1 MYISKFFQFVL
12 LNNTLVP
19 QEIRLTQSDN
29 NQDPQFGSFVPIVY
43 FYCELWIN
51 SLEIFRNI
59 IPLAM
64 LTRPNE
70 KEHFLITLILFCY
83 NLFATIRIVPIQYA
97 SIQTALDS
105 SSTGDTVLVQPGTYF
120 ENIYWPNVA
129 NIKLFSDGDSSN
141 TVINGG
147 GLKAVIT
154 LDGDIMSVTIDTNTV
169 IKGFKITGGG
179 CTVGFFCGGM
189 HMYKCSPK
197 ITEVSITENYSTE
210 SVGAGIVATDS
221 NFSLSNSS
229 VTFNALGSNTSLS
242 GAGVYVGY
250 GSPVFNN
257 VDISGNSF
265 GDNTSWNQGGEFV

>member
-1 MYISKFFQFVL
+1 MKK
-12 LNNTLVP
+12 
-19 QEIRLTQSDN
+19 
-29 NQDPQFGSFVPIVY
+29 
-43 FYCELWIN
+43 
-51 SLEIFRNI
+51 NI
-59 IPLAM
+59 
-64 LTRPNE
+64 
-70 KEHFLITLILFCY
+70 FLITLILFCY

-179 CTVGFFCGGM
+179 CTVGFFCGVCICINAVL
-189 HMYKCSPK
+189 KLLKFPLQK
-197 ITEVSITENYSTE
+197 IIP
-210 SVGAGIVATDS
+210 
-221 NFSLSNSS
+221 LSQL
-229 VTFNALGSNTSLS
+229 VQEL
-242 GAGVYVGY
+242 
-250 GSPVFNN
+250 
-257 VDISGNSF
+257 
-265 GDNTSWNQGGEFV
+265 